1 MNEYLRIG
9 VVLKPQGVKGE
20 LKVQPLT
27 DDPHRFAALKEVY
40 IESKNGGHTPV
51 GVASVSVREDAVY
64 LTLTGVNDR
73 NDAER
78 LRNTYLCVDRSH
90 AVKLPKGRYFVCDL
104 IGCKVVD
111 TNGCELGTLSDVLQ
125 TGAADVYAV
134 RGASKDKNFMVPALK
149 KLLHSVDV
157 EAKCIILDAEVLPQV
172 AVYED

>member
-27 DDPHRFAALKEVY
+27 DDPNRFAALKEAY
-40 IESKNGGHTPV
+40 IETKSGGHTLM
-51 GVASVSVREDAVY
+51 GVTSVSVREDAVY
-64 LTLTGVNDR
+64 LTLSGVDDR
-73 NDAER
+73 NGAER
-78 LRNTYLCVDRSH
+78 LRNAYLCVDRSQ
-90 AVKLPKGRYFVCDL
+90 AIKLPKGRYFVCDL
-104 IGCKVVD
+104 IGCEVFD
-111 TNGCELGTLSDVLQ
+111 TEGNKLGILKDVLQ

-134 RGASKDKNFMVPALK
+134 RGETKEKNFMVPALK

-157 EAKCIILDAEVLPQV
+157 EAKRIVLDAEVLPQV